1 MEAVVISKSLDSYTY
16 EKIKIYIDDYLKNNA
31 VQVGELS
38 KKEFI
43 TKDSLALENKTI
55 EILKRGHH
63 SFESICTKEESLNI
77 IEKIHNKSLADKK
90 GGLNKGQQEA
100 INTLLTSN
108 DRILA
113 WQGVAGAG
121 KTFSLYSATRVAIEK
136 GYKIKALAPGS
147 DAAKNLAAE
156 AKLSESA
163 TVASLLVKETKL
175 NRAEGKELWVVDE
188 AGMLSAKDAQE
199 LLKKAELENARI
211 LLVGDIKQLSS
222 VGAGNPFK
230 QLQFH
235 GMETAHLTQGMRQKD
250 ESMKKSV
257 DLIADKKFTDGLD
270 ILEKKGKI
278 YEQNK
283 EEIITSM
290 AIDYLSLSKEEIKK
304 SLFISSTNYEKQE
317 ITNLIRSE
325 LKIRNE
331 LKDSIEIKTY
341 SSRDLN
347 EYSLRYSNSYEIGDI
362 LVLNKSSQ
370 GLKANTAYKI
380 ESINNIKN
388 TVTVSFDNKLKE
400 IKLGSLKCNLYQ
412 EKSIEISSSDRIK
425 WTKNH
430 TNKSEKNEK
439 NEKRLNG
446 QYLNVKEI
454 DKEKMI
460 ATVEY
465 ENGKLEKIN
474 LNEKHFIDYS
484 YVTTVFSSQGR
495 TCNKVYASL
504 TNVDSENFYV
514 AVSRAEHDC
523 KLYTHDKNQLYK
535 KVNVS
540 GVNKTAH
547 EKIGALEN
555 NYNNVEKDGLKDK
568 NYQIKEYNEKQ
579 LESIKIMRKIKEK
592 TFEILYNLNLEPNEN
607 NLGKLKNDEGNNFD
621 IIKKEL
627 DNKVNSLLSIKNNY
641 QRMNLNLD
649 ILKDTYSSKIK
660 GTSKELQKNIY
671 NDIKNDLDIN
681 IKNDKILLVEKVKVK
696 RKLRI

>member
-31 VQVGELS
+31 VQVGDLS

-43 TKDSLALENKTI
+43 TKDSLILENKTI

-63 SFESICTKEESLNI
+63 SFESICTKEESANI

-121 KTFSLYSATRVAIEK
+121 KTFSLYSATRVAMEK

-163 TVASLLVKETKL
+163 TVASLLVKESKV

-188 AGMLSAKDAQE
+188 AGMLSAKDAEE
-199 LLKKAELENARI
+199 LLKKAEIENARI
-211 LLVGDIKQLSS
+211 LLVGDVKQLSS

-230 QLQFH
+230 QLQSN

-250 ESMKKSV
+250 ENMKKSV
-257 DLIADKKFTDGLD
+257 DLIADKKFTDGLN
-270 ILEKKGKI
+270 ILEKTGKI
-278 YEQNK
+278 YEKNK
-283 EEIITSM
+283 EEIIASM
-290 AIDYLSLSKEEIKK
+290 AIDYLSLNKEQIKK
-304 SLFISSTNYEKQE
+304 SLFISSTNYEKKE
-317 ITNLIRSE
+317 ITNLIRAE
-325 LKIRNE
+325 LKTKNE
-331 LKDSIEIKTY
+331 LKNTVEIKTY

-347 EYSLRYSNSYEIGDI
+347 EFSLRYSNSYEIGDI
-362 LVLNKSSQ
+362 LILNKAAQ

-388 TVTVSFDNKLKE
+388 TVTVSYDNKLKE
-400 IKLGSLKCNLYQ
+400 LKLGSLKCNLFQ
-412 EKSIEISSSDRIK
+412 EKSMEICEGDRIK

-430 TNKSEKNEK
+430 ASNSENKEK

-446 QYLNVKEI
+446 QYLNVKQI
-454 DKEKMI
+454 DKENMTAI
-460 ATVEY
+460 VEY

-474 LNEKHFIDYS
+474 LNEKHYIDYS

-495 TCNKVYASL
+495 TCEKVYASL

-514 AVSRAEHDC
+514 AVSRAEYDC
-523 KLYTHDKNQLYK
+523 KLYTHDKDNLYK
-535 KVNVS
+535 KVKVS
-540 GVNKTAH
+540 GVNETAH
-547 EKIGALEN
+547 EKTGALKNSYLDE
-555 NYNNVEKDGLKDK
+555 EKEVLKNK
-568 NYQIKEYNEKQ
+568 NKIQVKEYNEKQ
-579 LESIKIMRKIKEK
+579 VESIKIMRKIKEK
-592 TFEILYNLNLEPNEN
+592 SFEILYKLNLEPNGN
-607 NLGKLKNDEGNNFD
+607 TISKLKNEDGNNFD

-627 DNKVNSLLSIKNNY
+627 DNKVNSLLNIKNNY
-641 QRMNLNLD
+641 QRMNLSLNNL
-649 ILKDTYSSKIK
+649 KETYSLKVGEI
-660 GTSKELQKNIY
+660 SKELQKEIY
-671 NDIKNDLDIN
+671 NKLKNNIDNKIKNDI
-681 IKNDKILLVEKVKVK
+681 ISVEKNKIK
-696 RKLRI
+696 RKLRM

>member
-16 EKIKIYIDDYLKNNA
+16 EKIKIYINDYLKNNA

-63 SFESICTKEESLNI
+63 SFESICTKEESANI
-77 IEKIHNKSLADKK
+77 IEKIHNKSLSDKK

-121 KTFSLYSATRVAIEK
+121 KTFSLYSATRVAMEK

-163 TVASLLVKETKL
+163 TVASLLVKESKI

-188 AGMLSAKDAQE
+188 AGMLSAKDAEE
-199 LLKKAELENARI
+199 LLKKAEIENARI
-211 LLVGDIKQLSS
+211 LLVGDVKQLSS

-230 QLQFH
+230 QLQSS
-235 GMETAHLTQGMRQKD
+235 GMETAHLTQGMRQRDKN
-250 ESMKKSV
+250 MKKSV

-270 ILEKKGKI
+270 ILEKTGKI
-278 YEQNK
+278 YEKNK
-283 EEIITSM
+283 EEIIASM
-290 AIDYLSLSKEEIKK
+290 AIDYLSLSKEQIKK

-325 LKIRNE
+325 LKTKNE
-331 LKDSIEIKTY
+331 LKNTVEIKTY

-347 EYSLRYSNSYEIGDI
+347 EFSLRYSNSYEIGDI
-362 LVLNKSSQ
+362 LILNKAGQ

-380 ESINNIKN
+380 ENINNIKN
-388 TVTVSFDNKLKE
+388 TITVSCDNKLKE
-400 IKLGSLKCNLYQ
+400 LKLGSLKCNLFQ
-412 EKSIEISSSDRIK
+412 EKSMEICEGDRIK

-430 TNKSEKNEK
+430 VSNSENK
-439 NEKRLNG
+439 EKRLNG
-446 QYLNVKEI
+446 QYLNVKQI
-454 DKEKMI
+454 DKENMTAI
-460 ATVEY
+460 VEY
-465 ENGKLEKIN
+465 ESGKFEKIN
-474 LNEKHFIDYS
+474 LNEKHYIDYS

-495 TCNKVYASL
+495 TCEKVYASL

-514 AVSRAEHDC
+514 AVSRAEYDC
-523 KLYTHDKNQLYK
+523 KLYTHDKDNLYK

-540 GVNKTAH
+540 GVNETAH
-547 EKIGALEN
+547 EKIGALKNSNLDE
-555 NYNNVEKDGLKDK
+555 EKEVLKNK
-568 NYQIKEYNEKQ
+568 NKIQLKEYNEKQ
-579 LESIKIMRKIKEK
+579 VESIKIMRKIKEK
-592 TFEILYNLNLEPNEN
+592 SFEILYKLNLEPNGN
-607 NLGKLKNDEGNNFD
+607 TISKLKNEDRNNFD

-627 DNKVNSLLSIKNNY
+627 DSKVNSLLNIKNNY

-649 ILKDTYSSKIK
+649 TLKETYSLKVAEI
-660 GTSKELQKNIY
+660 SKEMQKNIY
-671 NDIKNDLDIN
+671 HQLNNNIDNKIKNDIIN
-681 IKNDKILLVEKVKVK
+681 VEKNKIK
-696 RKLRI
+696 RKLRM

>member
-16 EKIKIYIDDYLKNNA
+16 EKIKLYIDEYLRNNA

-38 KKEFI
+38 KNEFI
-43 TKDSLALENKTI
+43 TKDSLVLENKTI

-63 SFESICTKEESLNI
+63 SFESICTKEESANI

-121 KTFSLYSATRVAIEK
+121 KTFSLFSATRVAMEK

-163 TVASLLVKETKL
+163 TVASLLVKETKV

-188 AGMLSAKDAQE
+188 AGMLSAKDAEE
-199 LLKKAELENARI
+199 LLKKAEIENARI
-211 LLVGDIKQLSS
+211 LLVGDVKQLSS

-230 QLQFH
+230 QLQSN

-250 ESMKKSV
+250 ENMKKSV

-270 ILEKKGKI
+270 LLEKTGKI
-278 YEQNK
+278 YEKNK
-283 EEIITSM
+283 EEIIASM
-290 AIDYLSLSKEEIKK
+290 AMDYLSLNKEQIKK

-325 LKIRNE
+325 LKTKNE
-331 LKDSIEIKTY
+331 LKNTVEIKTY

-347 EYSLRYSNSYEIGDI
+347 EFSLRYSNSYEIGDI
-362 LVLNKSSQ
+362 LILNKAAQ

-388 TVTVSFDNKLKE
+388 TVTVSYDNKLKE
-400 IKLGSLKCNLYQ
+400 LKLGSLKCNLFQ
-412 EKSIEISSSDRIK
+412 EKSMEICEGDRIK

-430 TNKSEKNEK
+430 ASNSENK
-439 NEKRLNG
+439 EKRLNG
-446 QYLNVKEI
+446 QYLNVKQI
-454 DKEKMI
+454 DKENMTAI
-460 ATVEY
+460 VEY
-465 ENGKLEKIN
+465 ESGKLEKIN
-474 LNEKHFIDYS
+474 LNEKHYIDYS

-495 TCNKVYASL
+495 TCEKVYASL

-514 AVSRAEHDC
+514 AVSRAEYDC
-523 KLYTHDKNQLYK
+523 KLYTHDKDNLYK

-540 GVNKTAH
+540 GVNETAH
-547 EKIGALEN
+547 EKIGALKN
-555 NYNNVEKDGLKDK
+555 SYLDGEKEVLKDK
-568 NYQIKEYNEKQ
+568 NKIQVKEYNEKQ
-579 LESIKIMRKIKEK
+579 VESIKIMRKIKEK
-592 TFEILYNLNLEPNEN
+592 SFEILYKLNLEPNGN
-607 NLGKLKNDEGNNFD
+607 TISKLKNEDGNNFD

-627 DNKVNSLLSIKNNY
+627 DNKVNSLLNIKNNY
-641 QRMNLNLD
+641 QRMNLSLNNL
-649 ILKDTYSSKIK
+649 KETYSLKVGEI
-660 GTSKELQKNIY
+660 SKELQKEIY
-671 NDIKNDLDIN
+671 NKLNNNIDNKIKNDI
-681 IKNDKILLVEKVKVK
+681 ISVEKNKIK
-696 RKLRI
+696 RRLRM